1 MGSFEDDIVLYDPI
15 KTTPNVYYS
24 RMMYK
29 DEELSIQINNADIS
43 LNKNKGKAKIVID
56 KSTSEFIKN
65 ISAGIIQITSDKS
78 EDFFGKKINV
88 EDCESIYKEALVND
102 NTLHCFFDDETYFY
116 ESRNKNINIE
126 DINDNI
132 QGIVLLKCSA
142 VVYTRSS
149 FFTRWEISQLKI
161 KTKKSTKEKPILDY
175 SIRDLP
181 EDDIP
186 LADDPLHRKL
196 KEICLF

>member
-88 EDCESIYKEALVND
+88 EDCESIYKE
-102 NTLHCFFDDETYFY
+102 C
-116 ESRNKNINIE
+116 
-126 DINDNI
+126 
-132 QGIVLLKCSA
+132 
-142 VVYTRSS
+142 
-149 FFTRWEISQLKI
+149 LKI
-161 KTKKSTKEKPILDY
+161 SG
-175 SIRDLP
+175 
-181 EDDIP
+181 
-186 LADDPLHRKL
+186 
-196 KEICLF
+196 